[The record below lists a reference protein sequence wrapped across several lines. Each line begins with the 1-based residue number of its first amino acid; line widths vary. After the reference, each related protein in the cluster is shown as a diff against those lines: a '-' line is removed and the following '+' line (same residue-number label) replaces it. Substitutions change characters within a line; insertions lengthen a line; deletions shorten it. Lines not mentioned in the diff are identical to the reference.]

1 MGKNAWK
8 VGMASALAVG
18 TGTVLLAK
26 TRKRKMQSVDQMRQT
41 KILESDYRNTER
53 GSQKKNSKGIYYTNG
68 NYEAFARPE
77 KPEGVENKSAYI
89 VGSGLAALAAACFLV
104 RDGQMPGDHIHIL
117 EAMDVAG
124 GACDGIFDPSRGYVM
139 RGGR

>member
-26 TRKRKMQSVDQMRQT
+26 TRKRKMQSVDHMRQT
-41 KILESDYRNTER
+41 KIPESDYRNTER
-53 GSQKKNSKGIYYTNG
+53 GSQKKNSKGIYYAKG

-77 KPEGVENKSAYI
+77 KPVGIEGKTAYLI
-89 VGSGLAALAAACFLV
+89 GSGLGSL
-104 RDGQMPGDHIHIL
+104 
-117 EAMDVAG
+117 
-124 GACDGIFDPSRGYVM
+124 
-139 RGGR
+139 GRPVS

>member
-18 TGTVLLAK
+18 TGTVLLAE

-41 KILESDYRNTER
+41 KIPESDYRNTER
-53 GSQKKNSKGIYYTNG
+53 GSQEKNSKGIYYTKG

-77 KPEGVENKSAYI
+77 KPAGIEGKTAYLI
-89 VGSGLAALAAACFLV
+89 GSGLGSLAAACFLI
-104 RDGQMPGDHIHIL
+104 RDAQMPGENIHIL
-117 EAMDVAG
+117 EAMDITGDSG
-124 GACDGIFDPSRGYVM
+124 GISSG
-139 RGGR
+139 

>member
-26 TRKRKMQSVDQMRQT
+26 TRKRKMQSVGQMRQT
-41 KILESDYRNTER
+41 KIPESDYRNTER
-53 GSQKKNSKGIYYTNG
+53 GSQKKNSKGIYYAKG

-77 KPEGVENKSAYI
+77 NP
-89 VGSGLAALAAACFLV
+89 VGIEEKL
-104 RDGQMPGDHIHIL
+104 RI
-117 EAMDVAG
+117 
-124 GACDGIFDPSRGYVM
+124 
-139 RGGR
+139 

>member
-26 TRKRKMQSVDQMRQT
+26 TRKRKMQSVDQMRQA
-41 KILESDYRNTER
+41 KIPESDYRNTER
-53 GSQKKNSKGIYYTNG
+53 GSQEKNSKGIYYTKG

-77 KPEGVENKSAYI
+77 KPAGIEGKTAYLI
-89 VGSGLAALAAACFLV
+89 GSGLGSLAAACFLI
-104 RDGQMPGDHIHIL
+104 RDAQMPGENIHIL
-117 EAMDVAG
+117 EAMT
-124 GACDGIFDPSRGYVM
+124 IMFYPIKNFFNLIINI
-139 RGGR
+139 